1 MNKRRFSYG
10 LLVTLAAALMGGCDS
25 TPPAETPAQPTAA
38 PADTGAPAPT
48 QTAAAEPPPAETA
61 KPAEP
66 PPPPP
71 KPAKEK
77 FVGKFTQD
85 FSGDVGDAANAAAQK
100 AGGAKKDQKKIDA
113 ALEKAKKAFTDAG
126 SAIDISGGK
135 FTWTLKG
142 KAAHEIDFEIAKGDD
157 PTNLVLKLTKD
168 KGKAFK
174 GGAKE
179 VSLTFKDDTTFEMVD
194 PFAAKDPKKL
204 VFKK

>member
-10 LLVTLAAALMGGCDS
+10 LLVTLAAALIGGCDS

-77 FVGKFTQD
+77 FIGKFTQD
-85 FSGDVGDAANAAAQK
+85 FSGDVADAAGATAQK

-113 ALEKAKKAFTDAG
+113 SLEKQKKAFMDAG
-126 SAIDISGGK
+126 SSIEVVGGTI
-135 FTWTLKG
+135 TWTLKG
-142 KAAHEIDFEIAKGDD
+142 KAAHTIDFEVAKGDD
-157 PTNLVLKLTKD
+157 PSNLSVKFNKD
-168 KGKAFK
+168 NKKPIK

-179 VSLTFKDDTTFEMVD
+179 VSITFKDDSTFEMVD